1 MYNDI
6 RKETQFLNDLKKQKA
21 LFEQLFHNFPDAI
34 ILLNE
39 NREIIHS
46 NESFRHLFQYS
57 QDEINSEPLPLNKKQ
72 YLEGAS
78 FAILRQ
84 PNC

>member
-39 NREIIHS
+39 N
-46 NESFRHLFQYS
+46 
-57 QDEINSEPLPLNKKQ
+57 
-72 YLEGAS
+72 
-78 FAILRQ
+78 
-84 PNC
+84 